1 MGLGNAKPSE
11 KNAASYEVSG
21 KPWVTGSITAG
32 SSAVEVTFPT
42 VTRWIQI
49 VNNSTNDV
57 RIGFSKN
64 GVDANPVANTN
75 YYLLEGQAAATSQAT
90 VRWELRCKRIFLKR
104 DGSSDATVCIIAG
117 LTDIPDM
124 NSPLTGSGG
133 IG

>member
-1 MGLGNAKPSE
+1 MPLGIASPSE
-11 KNAASYEVSG
+11 KNGPSYEISG
-21 KPWVTGSITAG
+21 KPWVTGSLTVGSTAL
-32 SSAVEVTFPT
+32 EVTFPT

-49 VNNSTNDV
+49 VNNDTNDV

-64 GVDANPVANTN
+64 GVDANPAANTN
-75 YYLLEGQAAATSQAT
+75 YYLLEGQNAATSQAT

-104 DGSSDATVCIIAG
+104 DGSSDATVSIIAG

-124 NSPLTGSGG
+124 NIALTGSAG